1 MSSGPFVQLVN
12 NLFGGMIAVKHIKLS
27 FLLTSFLAGMSF
39 QVVAGGGESKPALD
53 AEAVQI
59 VKTFAGTLK
68 PKLKSAIQ
76 SGGFVHAIDICSV
89 EAPKIAASL
98 SAETGWDIKRVSLK
112 ARNKSSA
119 TPDTFERMVLEQ
131 FDERQANG
139 EKASGMM
146 FSEVVGNEY
155 RFMKA
160 QGVQGLCFN
169 CHGGS
174 LQPEVEKAIAERY
187 PEDMATGYSLGQ
199 IRGAF
204 SLTKV
209 L

>member
-1 MSSGPFVQLVN
+1 
-12 NLFGGMIAVKHIKLS
+12 MIAVKHIKLS

-39 QVVAGGGESKPALD
+39 QVVAGGGESTSALD

-59 VKTFAGTLK
+59 VKTFAGKLK

-76 SGGFVHAIDICSV
+76 SGGFVNAIDVCSV
-89 EAPKIAASL
+89 EAPKIAESL
-98 SAETGWDIKRVSLK
+98 SAESGWDIKRVSLK

-139 EKASGMM
+139 EPASSMM
-146 FSEVVGNEY
+146 FSDVVGSEY

-160 QGVQGLCFN
+160 QGVQGLCLN
-169 CHGGS
+169 CHGDL
-174 LQPEVEKAIAERY
+174 LQPEVKQALAERY
-187 PEDMATGYSLGQ
+187 QDDMATGYSLGQ

-204 SLTKV
+204 SLTKA

>member
-1 MSSGPFVQLVN
+1 
-12 NLFGGMIAVKHIKLS
+12 MIAVKHIRIPL
-27 FLLTSFLAGMSF
+27 LLTFLAGMSSF
-39 QVVAGGGESKPALD
+39 QVAAGGGESTSALD

-76 SGGFVHAIDICSV
+76 AGGFVHAIDICSL
-89 EAPKIAASL
+89 EAPKIAETL

-112 ARNKSSA
+112 ARNRSSA

-131 FDERQANG
+131 FDERQASG
-139 EKASGMM
+139 EPASGMK
-146 FSEVVGNEY
+146 FSDVVDSEY

-160 QGVQGLCFN
+160 QGVQGLCLN
-169 CHGGS
+169 CHGDS
-174 LQPEVEKAIAERY
+174 LQPEVKQALAERY
-187 PEDMATGYSLGQ
+187 PDDMATGYSLGQ

-204 SLTKV
+204 SLTKA

>member
-1 MSSGPFVQLVN
+1 M
-12 NLFGGMIAVKHIKLS
+12 KHIKRS
-27 FLLTSFLAGMSF
+27 FLLIPILAGMSF
-39 QVVAGGGESKPALD
+39 QVAAGGVESTSALD

-59 VKTFAGTLK
+59 VKAFAGKLK
-68 PKLKSAIQ
+68 PTLKSAIQ
-76 SGGFVHAIDICSV
+76 TGGFVHAIDVCSD

-98 SAETGWDIKRVSLK
+98 SAETGWDVKRVSLK
-112 ARNKSSA
+112 ARNKTSA

-131 FDERQANG
+131 FDERQVKG
-139 EKASGMM
+139 EPASGMM
-146 FSEVVGNEY
+146 FSDVVGSDY

-160 QGVQGLCFN
+160 QGAEGLCLN
-169 CHGGS
+169 CHGDS
-174 LQPEVEKAIAERY
+174 LQPDVKNALAERY

-204 SLTKV
+204 SLTKA

>member
-1 MSSGPFVQLVN
+1 M
-12 NLFGGMIAVKHIKLS
+12 KHIKIS
-27 FLLTSFLAGMSF
+27 FLLIPFLTGMSF
-39 QVVAGGGESKPALD
+39 QAAAGGEENTSALD
-53 AEAVQI
+53 AEAVKI

-89 EAPKIAASL
+89 EAPKIAETL
-98 SAETGWDIKRVSLK
+98 SVDTGWDIKRVSLK

-119 TPDTFERMVLEQ
+119 TPDMFERMVLEQ
-131 FDERQANG
+131 FDARQASG
-139 EKASGMM
+139 EPASRMM
-146 FSEVVGNEY
+146 FSEIVGNEY

-160 QGVQGLCFN
+160 QGAQGLCLS
-169 CHGGS
+169 CHGDS
-174 LQPEVEKAIAERY
+174 LQPEVKKAIAERY

-204 SLTKV
+204 SLIKA

>member
-1 MSSGPFVQLVN
+1 
-12 NLFGGMIAVKHIKLS
+12 MIAVKHIKLS
-27 FLLTSFLAGMSF
+27 FLLIFFLAGMSF
-39 QVVAGGGESKPALD
+39 QVAAGGGESTSALD

-59 VKTFAGTLK
+59 VKTFAGKLK

-76 SGGFVHAIDICSV
+76 SGGFVHAIDVCSV
-89 EAPKIAASL
+89 EAPKIAETL

-112 ARNKSSA
+112 ARNKTSA

-139 EKASGMM
+139 EPASGMM
-146 FSEVVGNEY
+146 FSDVVGSEY
-155 RFMKA
+155 RFIKA
-160 QGVQGLCFN
+160 QGVQGLCLN
-169 CHGGS
+169 CHGDS
-174 LQPEVEKAIAERY
+174 LQPEVKKAIAERY
-187 PEDMATGYSLGQ
+187 PDDMATGYSLGQ

-204 SLTKV
+204 SLVKS

>member
-1 MSSGPFVQLVN
+1 M
-12 NLFGGMIAVKHIKLS
+12 KHIKRS
-27 FLLTSFLAGMSF
+27 FLLIPILAGMSF
-39 QVVAGGGESKPALD
+39 QVVAGGVESTSALD

-59 VKTFAGTLK
+59 VKAFAGKLK
-68 PKLKSAIQ
+68 PTLKSAIQ
-76 SGGFVHAIDICSV
+76 TGGFVHAIDVCSD

-98 SAETGWDIKRVSLK
+98 SAETGWDVKRVSLK
-112 ARNKSSA
+112 ARNKTSA

-131 FDERQANG
+131 FDERQVKG
-139 EKASGMM
+139 EPASGMM
-146 FSEVVGNEY
+146 FSDVVGSDY

-160 QGVQGLCFN
+160 QGAEGLCLN
-169 CHGGS
+169 CHGDS
-174 LQPEVEKAIAERY
+174 LQPDVKNALAERY

-204 SLTKV
+204 SLTKA

>member
-1 MSSGPFVQLVN
+1 
-12 NLFGGMIAVKHIKLS
+12 VKHIKLS
-27 FLLTSFLAGMSF
+27 FLLIFFLAGMSF
-39 QVVAGGGESKPALD
+39 QVAAGGGESTSALD

-59 VKTFAGTLK
+59 VKTFAGKLK

-76 SGGFVHAIDICSV
+76 SGGFVHAIDVCSV
-89 EAPKIAASL
+89 EAPKIAETL

-112 ARNKSSA
+112 ARNKTSA

-139 EKASGMM
+139 EPASGMM
-146 FSEVVGNEY
+146 FSDVVGSEY
-155 RFMKA
+155 RFIKA
-160 QGVQGLCFN
+160 QGVQGLCLN
-169 CHGGS
+169 CHGDS
-174 LQPEVEKAIAERY
+174 LQPEVKKAIAERY
-187 PEDMATGYSLGQ
+187 PDDMATGYSLGQ

-204 SLTKV
+204 SLVKS

>member
-1 MSSGPFVQLVN
+1 
-12 NLFGGMIAVKHIKLS
+12 VKHIKLS
-27 FLLTSFLAGMSF
+27 FLLTSLLAGMSF
-39 QVVAGGGESKPALD
+39 QVTAGGGESTAALD

-68 PKLKSAIQ
+68 PKLKNAIQ

-98 SAETGWDIKRVSLK
+98 NAETGWDIKRVSLK
-112 ARNKSSA
+112 ARNKTSA
-119 TPDTFERMVLEQ
+119 KPDTFERMVLEQ
-131 FDERQANG
+131 FDARQANG
-139 EKASGMM
+139 EFASGMM
-146 FSEVVGNEY
+146 FSDVVGDEY

-160 QGVQGLCFN
+160 QSVQGLCLS
-169 CHGGS
+169 CHGDS
-174 LQPEVEKAIAERY
+174 LQPEVKKAIAERY
-187 PEDMATGYSLGQ
+187 PEDMATGYSLGK

-204 SLTKV
+204 SLTKA

>member
-1 MSSGPFVQLVN
+1 
-12 NLFGGMIAVKHIKLS
+12 MIAVKHINIR

-39 QVVAGGGESKPALD
+39 QVAAGGGESTSALD

-76 SGGFVHAIDICSV
+76 AGGFVHAIDICSV
-89 EAPKIAASL
+89 EAPKMAETL
-98 SAETGWDIKRVSLK
+98 SADTGWEIKRVSLK

-139 EKASGMM
+139 EPASSMM
-146 FSEVVGNEY
+146 FSDVVGSEY

-160 QGVQGLCFN
+160 QGVQGLCLN
-169 CHGGS
+169 CHGDS
-174 LQPEVEKAIAERY
+174 LQPEVKKAIAERY

-204 SLTKV
+204 SLTKA